1 MNHLHLSVIKS
12 LTIHAIV
19 IFALFIP
26 QTMKPTLPSDIIQI
40 HFLHSSDISSGSI
53 TVTKQSPEKKQ
64 SLPQAITSRDMNQGA
79 MPINKVHTHN
89 DDGKSLTTIT
99 GNVTDNISK
108 IPEAPLSLNKDS
120 LLEKETANVSVIET
134 RLGSVGAPSFM
145 HKEIPVYPMPARRM
159 GKEGKVVLKLMI
171 DSRGNLLN
179 IEVIEAAGFGFTEAA
194 VDAIKKSSFTPA
206 KRNGINVAARVLLP
220 IRFRLE

>member
-26 QTMKPTLPSDIIQI
+26 QTIKPALPSSIIRI

-53 TVTKQSPEKKQ
+53 TVTTPLSEKKQ
-64 SLPQAITSRDMNQGA
+64 SPPQTIASRDTNREA
-79 MPINKVHTHN
+79 IHVNKVHANN
-89 DDGKSLTTIT
+89 DDGKSLNTIT
-99 GNVTDNISK
+99 GNMTDNISK
-108 IPEAPLSLNKDS
+108 THEAPLSLNKDS
-120 LLEKETANVSVIET
+120 VLEKQTANISVIET
-134 RLGSVGAPSFM
+134 KFGSVGAPSFL
-145 HKEIPVYPMPARRM
+145 HKEIPAYPMPARRM

-171 DSRGNLLN
+171 DSKGNLRS
-179 IEVIEAAGFGFTEAA
+179 IEVIESAGFGFTEAA

-206 KRNGINVAARVLLP
+206 SRNGIKVAARAILP